1 MQVQNI
7 DAYSVGVGNVGN
19 VGSASVPSSS
29 PLSMPVNE
37 YLFFFFFAVFA
48 HLKE

>member
-7 DAYSVGVGNVGN
+7 DAYSVGVGNVG
-19 VGSASVPSSS
+19 SASVLSSS